1 MIIGEMIMAWRE
13 KKGLTRRSLARVIGI
28 DHVTLSRIENNDV
41 RSVSITNINKILVWA
56 TAPQK

>member
-1 MIIGEMIMAWRE
+1 MIIGEMIRAWRLE
-13 KKGLTRRSLARVIGI
+13 RNMKRRELARIIGI

-41 RSVSITNINKILVWA
+41 RSVTIDNINKILVWA